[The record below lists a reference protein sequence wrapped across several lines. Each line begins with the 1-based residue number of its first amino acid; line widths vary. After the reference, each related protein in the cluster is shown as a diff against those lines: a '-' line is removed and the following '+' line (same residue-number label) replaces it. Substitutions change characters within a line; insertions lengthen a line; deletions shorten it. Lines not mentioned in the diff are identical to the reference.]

1 MEMDI
6 IAELTI
12 MKQLNVKPNFS
23 DLSRKYGI
31 DRHTIKK
38 YWEEGGKIIK
48 QRKKRGSKYDA
59 FKDDV
64 IITLS
69 KPGVNIK
76 AAYEFLK
83 DKYPSFN
90 WNYSGFRDYVSDN
103 QLKSNIK
110 IEPHL
115 RYETKP
121 GEDLQV
127 DWKESIKLHDKQG
140 NEHLFNVFTATLGY
154 SRQHFFVYSLTKT
167 TEDFLRCLIDVL
179 KQIGLPKKIVTDN
192 MAAIVSIRNGTRKKH
207 PKIVAFEKDI
217 GMKIKLCKSR
227 TPETKGKDES
237 ANRFINWIIPY
248 DYEFKDENE
257 LISIIQRIESKCNQE
272 VNKTTGIPPIVLFSK
287 EKEYL
292 RDIPNKLLLES
303 YLEEMVEKV
312 VPSTLLVSYKGKGY
326 SVPPNYINK
335 RVKIYQIDNELYIY
349 CNNDLIATHEISN
362 KSFNYKEE
370 HYIQGLS
377 SKFIDPSEI
386 ERVARENLDRLNNL

>member
-83 DKYPSFN
+83 DKYPPFN

-110 IEPHL
+110 M
-115 RYETKP
+115 
-121 GEDLQV
+121 
-127 DWKESIKLHDKQG
+127 
-140 NEHLFNVFTATLGY
+140 
-154 SRQHFFVYSLTKT
+154 SLT
-167 TEDFLRCLIDVL
+167 
-179 KQIGLPKKIVTDN
+179 
-192 MAAIVSIRNGTRKKH
+192 
-207 PKIVAFEKDI
+207 
-217 GMKIKLCKSR
+217 
-227 TPETKGKDES
+227 
-237 ANRFINWIIPY
+237 
-248 DYEFKDENE
+248 
-257 LISIIQRIESKCNQE
+257 
-272 VNKTTGIPPIVLFSK
+272 
-287 EKEYL
+287 
-292 RDIPNKLLLES
+292 
-303 YLEEMVEKV
+303 
-312 VPSTLLVSYKGKGY
+312 
-326 SVPPNYINK
+326 
-335 RVKIYQIDNELYIY
+335 
-349 CNNDLIATHEISN
+349 
-362 KSFNYKEE
+362 
-370 HYIQGLS
+370 
-377 SKFIDPSEI
+377 
-386 ERVARENLDRLNNL
+386 